1 MKLLKI
7 ALIIG
12 LLIFVTCPDNKKNT
26 KNNKI
31 NPTKS
36 LLGAKEKTETTKT
49 MESNISKLFKVDDIQ
64 EGECKGLDLE
74 DSESLSSKNGKPGA
88 EYRGN
93 IPQAKENPWKNYG
106 RGEAA
111 YFFDHLNFLLQ
122 TKLVEK
128 FKKIYEKCSKI
139 PYVVKFD
146 PYSLEILRQELVQ
159 GRDFSQG
166 LAPYIKNFNKD
177 AYEKGLSV
185 GQVADCIHQN
195 KWNFE
200 VVVGFAKKSFDKF
213 DFNGDGRLD
222 MWEFILMSIMHNKPI
237 YGRKDCVVDA
247 CYDDIFDEII
257 DPMFHFFDCDRSGSI
272 SAEEI
277 WKGLKLLKKPDAKFS
292 LFNCKLKLDMEKDY
306 RTISVNDFILLN
318 SEKIEGFVDI
328 DEFRAGI
335 LLGYWNRQVA
345 PWEIDSG
352 FKYVKTADRWDND
365 GAEDK
370 MCGKIK
376 VFLPENWKKRKED
389 SKKNAKK

>member
-12 LLIFVTCPDNKKNT
+12 LLVFVTCPDNNKNS
-26 KNNKI
+26 KI
-31 NPTKS
+31 NASKS
-36 LLGAKEKTETTKT
+36 ILGAKEKTQSTKSMEKNIET
-49 MESNISKLFKVDDIQ
+49 LFKVEDTQ

-74 DSESLSSKNGKPGA
+74 DAESSSRIPRPGA

-93 IPQAKENPWKNYG
+93 IPQVKDNPWKNYG
-106 RGEAA
+106 KGEAA
-111 YFFDHLNFLLQ
+111 FLFDHLDFLLKS
-122 TKLVEK
+122 KLVEK

-139 PYVVKFD
+139 PYVAKFD
-146 PYSLEILRQELVQ
+146 PYTTEVLMQELVQ

-177 AYEKGLSV
+177 AYDKGLSV
-185 GQVADCIHQN
+185 GQVTDCIHQN

-200 VVVGFAKKSFDKF
+200 VVVDFAKKSFDKF

-222 MWEFILMSIMHNKPI
+222 IWEFILFSIIHNKPI
-237 YGRKDCVVDA
+237 YGRKECVVDA

-257 DPMFHFFDCDRSGSI
+257 DPMFHFFDCDRSGTI
-272 SAEEI
+272 NAEEI
-277 WKGLKLLKKPDAKFS
+277 WKGLKLLKKPDKKYS
-292 LFNCKLKLDMEKDY
+292 IFNCKLKLDMEKDY

-318 SEKIEGFVDI
+318 SVKTDGFLDI
-328 DEFRAGI
+328 DEFRSGL

-352 FKYVKTADRWDND
+352 VKYVKADDRWD
-365 GAEDK
+365 GEGKEDK

-376 VFLPENWKKRKED
+376 VFLPDNWKKRKED
-389 SKKNAKK
+389 SLKGVKK